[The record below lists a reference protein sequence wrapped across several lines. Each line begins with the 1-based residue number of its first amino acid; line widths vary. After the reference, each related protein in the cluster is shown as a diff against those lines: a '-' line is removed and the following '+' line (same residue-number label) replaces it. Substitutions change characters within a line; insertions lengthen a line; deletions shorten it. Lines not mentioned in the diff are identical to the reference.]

1 SMDNFIYLV
10 YLIYTNQI
18 KEIVMSK
25 NVQFILNDQEK
36 PVFAVLPYQ
45 AYLDLIKDK
54 DIPEEL
60 TVASSLISSDG
71 LKIRLPYGGPG
82 AEIDL
87 IRLVDFCRRASI
99 ISMSINARQQTLD
112 KFENNQLGSLEY
124 LLRTQFLPKDSPYKN
139 TMQATSDVVDALE
152 QTGIF
157 RRSKRDFPGYY
168 RPVLALDYIADQ
180 GDEFMRGRKLP
191 LFNKIEPFHWV
202 K

>member
-1 SMDNFIYLV
+1 MDNFIYLV

>member
-1 SMDNFIYLV
+1 M
-10 YLIYTNQI
+10 T
-18 KEIVMSK
+18 MSK

-87 IRLVDFCRRASI
+87 IRLVDYCRRSATV
-99 ISMSINARQQTLD
+99 SMSINARQQTLD
-112 KFENNQLGSLEY
+112 KFSSNQMGSLEY

-139 TMQATSDVVDALE
+139 TMQATSEVVDALE

-157 RRSKRDFPGYY
+157 RRSKREFPGYY
-168 RPVLALDYIADQ
+168 RPVLSIDYLPDQ
-180 GDEFMRGRKLP
+180 GDEFMSGRKLP
-191 LFNKIEPFHWV
+191 LFNKIDVHHWIPV
-202 K
+202 KER

>member
-1 SMDNFIYLV
+1 MAHFVYLV
-10 YLIYTNQI
+10 YCFSVNQI
-18 KEIVMSK
+18 KEMAVSK
-25 NVQFILNDQEK
+25 NVQLILNDQEK
-36 PVFAVLPYQ
+36 PIFAVLPYQ

-87 IRLVDFCRRASI
+87 IRLVDYCRRASM

-112 KFENNQLGSLEY
+112 KFESNQLGSLEY

-157 RRSKRDFPGYY
+157 RRSKREFPGYY

-180 GDEFMRGRKLP
+180 GEEFMRGRKLP
-191 LFNKIEPFHWV
+191 LFDKIDPFHWM

>member
-1 SMDNFIYLV
+1 
-10 YLIYTNQI
+10 
-18 KEIVMSK
+18 MSK
-25 NVQFILNDQEK
+25 NIQFILNDQEK

-54 DIPEEL
+54 DIPAEL

-87 IRLVDFCRRASI
+87 IRLVDYCRRCSMF
-99 ISMSINARQQTLD
+99 SMSINARQQALD
-112 KFENNQLGSLEY
+112 KFEDKQKGSLEY
-124 LLRTQFLPKDSPYKN
+124 LLRTQFLQENSPYKN
-139 TMQATSDVVDALE
+139 TMQATSDVIDALE

-168 RPVLALDYIADQ
+168 RPVLALDFIADQ

-191 LFNKIEPFHWV
+191 LFNKINQYFWIN
-202 K
+202 